1 MRAPAVRPAPSIDFV
16 GDTTLTKVV
25 AETLYEGYR
34 QSFDVKEVLFEAQT
48 DHQHLVIFESVTHGR
63 VMALDGI
70 IQTTEGDEFVYHE
83 MMVHVPLFA
92 HGNAKD
98 VLIIGGGDGGILREV
113 VKHPEVERVVEVEID
128 GAVID
133 MCKTYLPKHSDGAYD
148 NPKTE
153 IHVGDGIDYVCTTDR
168 KFDVIISDST
178 DPMGPGEVLFT
189 SKFYEGVK
197 RCLNP
202 GGIFVAQNGVAFMQI
217 DEVTTTK
224 KRLGAYLADTNFY
237 AAPVPTYIGG
247 IMTLAWGSDNT
258 NARKVDLATIEQ
270 RYKTSGIKTRYYNP
284 AIHVAAFALPQYVVE
299 AMEK

>member
-1 MRAPAVRPAPSIDFV
+1 M
-16 GDTTLTKVV
+16 TKVV
-25 AETLYEGYR
+25 AETLYQGYR

-48 DHQHLVIFESVTHGR
+48 EHQHLIIFQSETHGR
-63 VMALDGI
+63 VMALDGF
-70 IQTTEGDEFVYHE
+70 IQTTERDEFIYHE

-133 MCKTYLPKHSDGAYD
+133 MCKTYLPNHSAGAYEH
-148 NPKTE
+148 PKTE
-153 IHVGDGIDYVCTTDR
+153 VHIGDGIDYVCNTDR

-178 DPMGPGEVLFT
+178 DPMGPGEVLFS
-189 SKFYEGVK
+189 SKFYEGIK
-197 RCLNP
+197 RSLKP
-202 GGIFVAQNGVAFMQI
+202 GGIFVAQNGVPFMQL

-237 AAPVPTYIGG
+237 GAAVPTYIGG
-247 IMTLAWGSDNT
+247 IMTLAWGSDNAE
-258 NARKVDLATIEQ
+258 ARKVDVATIEQ
-270 RYKTSGIKTRYYNP
+270 RFKASGIKTRYYTP
-284 AIHVAAFALPQYVVE
+284 AVHVAAFALPQYVLDAIE
-299 AMEK
+299 G